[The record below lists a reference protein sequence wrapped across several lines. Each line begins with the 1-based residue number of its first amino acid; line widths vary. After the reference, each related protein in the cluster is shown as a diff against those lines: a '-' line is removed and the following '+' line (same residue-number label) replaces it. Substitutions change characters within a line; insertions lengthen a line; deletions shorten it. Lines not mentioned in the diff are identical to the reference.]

1 MTMIAIRYEKV
12 KEINGYFYWTYRMR
26 KYGYKI
32 KPIIK
37 LKNLT
42 QRIYCDLEKSVA
54 ITFAEGGVLCDM
66 IRCDYYLRLGVK

>member
-1 MTMIAIRYEKV
+1 MIIGHRVLDNVGIRTNV
-12 KEINGYFYWTYRMR
+12 GL
-26 KYGYKI
+26 
-32 KPIIK
+32 K

-54 ITFAEGGVLCDM
+54 ITFAEGGILCDM

>member
-1 MTMIAIRYEKV
+1 ML
-12 KEINGYFYWTYRMR
+12 
-26 KYGYKI
+26 
-32 KPIIK
+32 K

-54 ITFAEGGVLCDM
+54 ITFAEGDILCDM

>member
-1 MTMIAIRYEKV
+1 MDTGGFRIRE
-12 KEINGYFYWTYRMR
+12 NR
-26 KYGYKI
+26 KKL
-32 KPIIK
+32 K

-54 ITFAEGGVLCDM
+54 ITFAEGGILCDM

>member
-1 MTMIAIRYEKV
+1 MNLELKKNYD
-12 KEINGYFYWTYRMR
+12 G
-26 KYGYKI
+26 GL
-32 KPIIK
+32 K

-54 ITFAEGGVLCDM
+54 ITFAEGGILCDM